1 MLLPQGVGR
10 LVVGGCVPVLDERW
24 REAAILQQR
33 QGLPRLAAARV
44 VIDGDGHRPS
54 SSSMP
59 CCWPQEGAAGSR
71 SSRAPRKL
79 PLTNFQASWGQ
90 SATMLKHLAI
100 FLCYA
105 GGAAAL
111 AFYGPQWLPEGPI
124 GRAPCRERGGP

>member
-1 MLLPQGVGR
+1 
-10 LVVGGCVPVLDERW
+10 
-24 REAAILQQR
+24 
-33 QGLPRLAAARV
+33 
-44 VIDGDGHRPS
+44 
-54 SSSMP
+54 MP

-111 AFYGPQWLPEGPI
+111 AFYGPQWLPEGLPLADRASAVGLGLAVVLAGGLLPE
-124 GRAPCRERGGP
+124 GRSAERRGGK

>member
-1 MLLPQGVGR
+1 
-10 LVVGGCVPVLDERW
+10 
-24 REAAILQQR
+24 
-33 QGLPRLAAARV
+33 
-44 VIDGDGHRPS
+44 
-54 SSSMP
+54 MP

-105 GGAAAL
+105 GGAASL
-111 AFYGPQWLPEGPI
+111 AFYVPPWLPEGLPLADRQSALGPRLAVLLPWRLLPDVWQAL
-124 GRAPCRERGGP
+124 GRAALPAA

>member
-1 MLLPQGVGR
+1 MRISDWSSYVCSSDL
-10 LVVGGCVPVLDERW
+10 
-24 REAAILQQR
+24 
-33 QGLPRLAAARV
+33 LAAARV

-111 AFYGPQWLPEGPI
+111 AFYGPQWRSEQHTSELQSLM
-124 GRAPCRERGGP
+124 RTSSACFCL

>member
-1 MLLPQGVGR
+1 
-10 LVVGGCVPVLDERW
+10 
-24 REAAILQQR
+24 
-33 QGLPRLAAARV
+33 
-44 VIDGDGHRPS
+44 
-54 SSSMP
+54 MP

-111 AFYGPQWLPEGPI
+111 AFYGPQWLPEGLPLADRESAVGLGLAVLLAGGLLHEVWARL
-124 GRAPCRERGGP
+124 GREAFLARSEEHTSELQSLMRISYAVFCLKKKKKK